1 MFKSVFGKYIT
12 AMTLIVVVSFVLL
25 SSLAG
30 SIVNN
35 YVVQESREETRH
47 VADLARKLVLYG
59 FEESEYDVLEDYVN
73 SRQDLG
79 ISLDSLLSE
88 RGNFG
93 LLVTDEN
100 YKELI
105 CMDNFKE
112 EAQTLLSDH
121 GLWDKMS
128 EAFEKGEVYEEYDDV
143 GKLLREGNMIYAEPI
158 VRKDGSRIGTVLVFD
173 SNENARLV
181 VSTTT
186 QTVVM
191 ACLWV
196 MIAMLIAVYFI
207 SERLVDRIRTMNDA
221 AKEYAKGKLDVR
233 IEVAGQDEI
242 AELSKSFNC
251 MAEELGQLEE
261 KRNQFISDVS
271 HELRSPMMSIL
282 GFVDG
287 VRTGSVPPEKQSYY
301 LDLAAGEIK
310 RLSRLVADLLDM
322 SRLEMGEKKMNFE
335 RVDVCDVTRTV
346 IVSLDRR
353 IEEKNLDVSFD
364 TDEDEMFVW
373 ADADALHRVIYNL
386 CENAIKFSYQD
397 AVFRVTIRKEHDGL
411 ALEVY
416 NEGNGIS
423 AEDLPNIFDRFYK
436 SDKSRGLDKKG
447 VGVGLYLVKTIIT
460 AHDAVITADSEEGKY
475 CRFTVRFPKIDR

>member
-25 SSLAG
+25 SSIAG
-30 SIVNN
+30 SIINDYAKREV
-35 YVVQESREETRH
+35 EEETAH
-47 VADLARKLVLYG
+47 MAALASNVVRYG
-59 FEESEYDVLEDYVN
+59 FEESGCESLKDYVA
-73 SRQDLG
+73 SRPDLFVSFS
-79 ISLDSLLSE
+79 SLVSDSAE
-88 RGNFG
+88 TR
-93 LLVTDEN
+93 LLVADETGA
-100 YKELI
+100 LLF
-105 CMDNFKE
+105 CSDNFKDTAASVLADAALWKRINDAFAADAVYKEYETVSALSAE
-112 EAQTLLSDH
+112 EQ
-121 GLWDKMS
+121 M
-128 EAFEKGEVYEEYDDV
+128 VYATPLFNEE
-143 GKLLREGNMIYAEPI
+143 GGQ
-158 VRKDGSRIGTVLVFD
+158 IGTVLVCAAN
-173 SNENARLV
+173 SSARRV

-207 SERLVDRIRTMNDA
+207 SERLVDRIRVLNTA
-221 AKEYAKGKLDVR
+221 AKGYAKGKLDVR
-233 IEVAGQDEI
+233 VDVVGQDEI
-242 AELSKSFNC
+242 AELSASFNR

-287 VRTGSVPPEKQSYY
+287 VRTGSIPPEKQKYY
-301 LDLAAGEIK
+301 LDLATGEIK

-335 RVDVCDVTRTV
+335 RVDICDTVRTV

-364 TDEDEMFVW
+364 TEQDEMFIR
-373 ADADALHRVIYNL
+373 ADADSLHRVVYNL
-386 CENAIKFSYQD
+386 CENAIKFAYQD
-397 AVFRVTIRKEHDGL
+397 GVFRVGLRYEHHEL
-411 ALEVY
+411 VLEVY

-423 AEDLPNIFDRFYK
+423 KEDLPNIFDRFYK

-447 VGVGLYLVKTIIT
+447 VGLGLYLAKTIIA
-460 AHDAVITADSEEGKY
+460 AHGGSISADSEEGRY
-475 CRFTVRFPKIDR
+475 CRFTVRFPRDDK

>member
-1 MFKSVFGKYIT
+1 MFKSVFSKYIT

-25 SSLAG
+25 SSLAS
-30 SIVNN
+30 SIIND
-35 YVVQESREETRH
+35 YASEKSREETRH

-59 FEESEYDVLEDYVN
+59 FEESEYDVLEDYVA

-79 ISLDSLLSE
+79 VSLTSLLSA
-88 RGNFG
+88 RGGLG
-93 LLVTDEN
+93 LLVTDEKYN
-100 YKELI
+100 ELI
-105 CMDNFKE
+105 CSDDFRE
-112 EAQTLLSDH
+112 EAEKVLA
-121 GLWDKMS
+121 DK
-128 EAFEKGEVYEEYDDV
+128 A
-143 GKLLREGNMIYAEPI
+143 LLRAIQAAIDKDGKYETHGASGGLFYIGNTTYAEPI
-158 VRKDGSRIGTVLVFD
+158 LSKSGEVIGVVIVSA
-173 SNENARLV
+173 SNESAERV

-207 SERLVDRIRTMNDA
+207 SERLVDRIRTVNGA
-221 AKEYAKGKLDVR
+221 AKKYAEGKLDVR
-233 IEVAGQDEI
+233 IDVTGQDEI
-242 AELSKSFNC
+242 AELSKSFNR

-287 VRTGSVPPEKQSYY
+287 VRTGSIPPEKQSYY
-301 LDLAAGEIK
+301 LDLATGEIK

-335 RVDVCDVTRTV
+335 RVDVCDVARTV

-364 TDEDEMFVW
+364 TDEDEMFVS

-397 AVFRVTIRKEHDGL
+397 AVFRVAVRQVDDAIS
-411 ALEVY
+411 LEVY

-423 AEDLPNIFDRFYK
+423 AEDLPNVFDRFYK

-447 VGVGLYLVKTIIT
+447 VGLGLYLVKTIIA
-460 AHDAVITADSEEGKY
+460 AHGGSISVDSEEGKY
-475 CRFTVRFPKIDR
+475 CCFTVHFPRVDK

>member
-1 MFKSVFGKYIT
+1 MFKSVFSKYIT

-25 SSLAG
+25 SSLAS
-30 SIVNN
+30 SIIND
-35 YVVQESREETRH
+35 YATEKSREETRH
-47 VADLARKLVLYG
+47 MADLAHKLVLYG
-59 FEESEYDVLEDYVN
+59 FEESEYDVLADYVD
-73 SRQDLG
+73 SRQDIG
-79 ISLDSLLSE
+79 VSLASLLSA
-88 RGNFG
+88 RGDMG
-93 LLVTDEN
+93 VLVTDDS
-100 YKELI
+100 YRSLI
-105 CMDNFKE
+105 CSEDFAEDAEN
-112 EAQTLLSDH
+112 LLSDT
-121 GLWDKMS
+121 
-128 EAFEKGEVYEEYDDV
+128 E
-143 GKLLREGNMIYAEPI
+143 LLRAIKTAIAQKGHYETYAASSGLFRVGNTMYAEPI
-158 VRKDGSRIGTVLVFD
+158 LSDEGDLIGVVIVSA
-173 SNENARLV
+173 SNESAERV
-181 VSTTT
+181 VSTTA

-207 SERLVDRIRTMNDA
+207 SERLVERVRTVNTA
-221 AKEYAKGKLDVR
+221 AKEYAEGKLDVR
-233 IEVAGQDEI
+233 IDVTGQDEI
-242 AELSKSFNC
+242 AELSKSFNR

-287 VRTGSVPPEKQSYY
+287 VRTGSIPPEKQGYY
-301 LDLAAGEIK
+301 LELATAEIK

-335 RVDVCDVTRTV
+335 RVDICDVARTV

-364 TDEDEMFVW
+364 TDEDEMFIS
-373 ADADALHRVIYNL
+373 ADADALHRVVYNL

-397 AVFRVTIRKEHDGL
+397 AAFRVAIRREYDEL
-411 ALEVY
+411 VLEVY

-447 VGVGLYLVKTIIT
+447 VGLGLYLVKTIIT
-460 AHDAVITADSEEGKY
+460 AHCGTISADSEEGKY
-475 CRFTVRFPKIDR
+475 CRFTVRFPHVEK

>member
-1 MFKSVFGKYIT
+1 
-12 AMTLIVVVSFVLL
+12 
-25 SSLAG
+25 
-30 SIVNN
+30 
-35 YVVQESREETRH
+35 
-47 VADLARKLVLYG
+47 
-59 FEESEYDVLEDYVN
+59 
-73 SRQDLG
+73 
-79 ISLDSLLSE
+79 
-88 RGNFG
+88 
-93 LLVTDEN
+93 
-100 YKELI
+100 
-105 CMDNFKE
+105 
-112 EAQTLLSDH
+112 
-121 GLWDKMS
+121 
-128 EAFEKGEVYEEYDDV
+128 
-143 GKLLREGNMIYAEPI
+143 
-158 VRKDGSRIGTVLVFD
+158 
-173 SNENARLV
+173 
-181 VSTTT
+181 
-186 QTVVM
+186 
-191 ACLWV
+191 
-196 MIAMLIAVYFI
+196 
-207 SERLVDRIRTMNDA
+207 VDRIRTMNDA

-335 RVDVCDVTRTV
+335 RVDVCDVARTV

-447 VGVGLYLVKTIIT
+447 VGLGLYLVKTIIT

>member
-79 ISLDSLLSE
+79 VSLDSLLSE

-158 VRKDGSRIGTVLVFD
+158 VREDGSRIGTVLVFD

-207 SERLVDRIRTMNDA
+207 SERLVDRIRMMNDA

-242 AELSKSFNC
+242 AELSKSFNR

-335 RVDVCDVTRTV
+335 RVDVCDVARTV

-397 AVFRVTIRKEHDGL
+397 AVFRVAIRKEHDGL

-447 VGVGLYLVKTIIT
+447 VGLGLYLVKTIIT

>member
-93 LLVTDEN
+93 ILATDEN

-121 GLWDKMS
+121 DLWDKMS

-158 VRKDGSRIGTVLVFD
+158 VREDGSRIGTVLVFD

-373 ADADALHRVIYNL
+373 ADADAIHRVIYNL

-447 VGVGLYLVKTIIT
+447 VGLGLYLVKTIIT